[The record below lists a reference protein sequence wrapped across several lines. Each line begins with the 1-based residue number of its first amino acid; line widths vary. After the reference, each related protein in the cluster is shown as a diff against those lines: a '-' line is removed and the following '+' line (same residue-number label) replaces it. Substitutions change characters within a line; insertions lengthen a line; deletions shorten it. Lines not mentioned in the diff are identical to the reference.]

1 MSDSVPPTDRTA
13 GPQRLPRP
21 ATGAAADPARTGT
34 VHLLRHGKV
43 HNPSGILYGRLPG
56 YVLAGSGQAMAEA
69 VCRDLAGERGAGGRI
84 DLAYLAASSLV
95 RAQQTAAPLAREFGL
110 PVVTDD
116 RLIEAGNRFE
126 GRRMTARTTTGELL
140 RHPSKWP
147 WLRNPLR
154 PSWGE
159 PYLDIA
165 HRMLGAVYTA
175 LDALDGS
182 DHHGTGRDAVL
193 VSHQLPIWT
202 LRRYLTGHR
211 LWHDPRHRQCAV
223 ASLTSLH
230 FEAGVFVG
238 VSYREPAAHIE
249 ALDDPTPDDRPVDQ
263 GSAQQRNA
271 EQGSADQDRT
281 DPDRTGTDGPT
292 RAGGRR

>member
-1 MSDSVPPTDRTA
+1 MTDT
-13 GPQRLPRP
+13 
-21 ATGAAADPARTGT
+21 ARTGT

-95 RAQQTAAPLAREFGL
+95 RAQQTAAPLVAEFGVPL
-110 PVVTDD
+110 VTDD

-175 LDALDGS
+175 LDALDS
-182 DHHGTGRDAVL
+182 RDHHGAGRDAVL

-202 LRRYLTGHR
+202 VRRYLTGHR
-211 LWHDPRHRQCAV
+211 LWHDPRSRQCAV

-230 FEAGVFVG
+230 FEDGVFVG
-238 VSYREPAAHIE
+238 VSYREPAGHIAAVDDPE
-249 ALDDPTPDDRPVDQ
+249 PHATGITPDDPT
-263 GSAQQRNA
+263 
-271 EQGSADQDRT
+271 ADGT
-281 DPDRTGTDGPT
+281 LEGTADPGGVEPSGTDGPT
-292 RAGGRR
+292 RGGGRR